1 VLKSALEAFKLM
13 FKIFWLLMRSCKHKE
28 CGIFQVKEYWC
39 IECKELKP
47 FALGFSLYLFL
58 FSILQSGLPYAEVLY
73 KNSYIGRTFIKPSL
87 MRNQAVD
94 MKFGAL
100 VSNVRD
106 KRIVLIDDSI
116 VRGTTMQPI
125 VGLLRRSG
133 AKEVISLSLYM
144 VSINTA

>member
-1 VLKSALEAFKLM
+1 
-13 FKIFWLLMRSCKHKE
+13 
-28 CGIFQVKEYWC
+28 
-39 IECKELKP
+39 
-47 FALGFSLYLFL
+47 
-58 FSILQSGLPYAEVLY
+58 
-73 KNSYIGRTFIKPSL
+73 

-94 MKFGAL
+94 MKFGAI

-133 AKEVISLSLYM
+133 AKEVFIIFVLYSVATKYGVAIEFSPYFILRNM
-144 VSINTA
+144 K